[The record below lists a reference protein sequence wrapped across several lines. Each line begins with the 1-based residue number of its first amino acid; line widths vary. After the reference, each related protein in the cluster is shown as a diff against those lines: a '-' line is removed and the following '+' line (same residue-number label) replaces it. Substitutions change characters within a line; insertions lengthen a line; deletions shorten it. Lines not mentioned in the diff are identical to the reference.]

1 MSAPV
6 ERGERGR
13 VERGERD
20 PMIQR
25 AEKVLPGGVNS
36 PVRAFRSVG
45 GTPRFITKAQGPY
58 FWDAEERRYIDY
70 IGSWGPAIVGHAHS
84 KVVQAVQEAAA
95 RGLSFGAPT
104 EGEIDMAEE
113 ICKLVPS
120 IEQVRLVSSGTEAT
134 MSALRLARGATR
146 RDKIV
151 KFEGC
156 YHGHADSLLV
166 KAGSGLLTFGNP
178 TSSGVPEDFVKHTL
192 VLDYNNTQQLE
203 EAFKAAGNEIAC
215 VIVEPVAG
223 NMNLVPATAEFLQT
237 MRRLCTEYG
246 AILIFDEV
254 MSGFR
259 VALGGAQSL
268 YGITPDLTALGK
280 VIGGGLPVAAFGG
293 RADIMKHLAP
303 LGGVYQAGT
312 LSGNPVAVAAGMT
325 TLKIIQ
331 EPGFYEQL
339 SAQTRKLAEG
349 LSDAARDAGV
359 TFSADTLGG
368 MFGLYFSAA
377 VPTSYAEVM
386 QGNKER
392 FNVFFHAMLD
402 QGVYLAPSA
411 FEAGFVSAQHDD
423 AVIAQTVVA
432 ARTAFAEIAS

>member
-1 MSAPV
+1 MSQTSNESLFA
-6 ERGERGR
+6 
-13 VERGERD
+13 
-20 PMIQR
+20 R
-25 AEKVLPGGVNS
+25 AQKTTPGGVNS

-45 GTPRFITKAQGPY
+45 GTPRFIERADGPY
-58 FWDAEERRYIDY
+58 FWDAEGRRYIDY
-70 IGSWGPAIVGHAHS
+70 IGSWGPAIVGHAHLDVI
-84 KVVQAVQEAAA
+84 KAVTEAAA

-104 EGEIDMAEE
+104 EAEIEMAEE
-113 ICKLVPS
+113 IIKLVPS
-120 IEQVRLVSSGTEAT
+120 IEQIRLVSSGTEAT
-134 MSALRLARGATR
+134 MSALRLARGATK

-156 YHGHADSLLV
+156 YHGHGDSLLV

-178 TSSGVPEDFVKHTL
+178 TSAGVPEDFAKHTL
-192 VLDYNNTQQLE
+192 VLDYNNTAQLE
-203 EAFKAAGNEIAC
+203 EAFKASGNEIAC

-223 NMNLVPATAEFLQT
+223 NMNLVRASDEFLQA

-259 VALGGAQSL
+259 VALGGAQEL
-268 YGITPDLTALGK
+268 NGIKPDLTALGK

-312 LSGNPVAVAAGMT
+312 LSGNPVTVAAGMA

-331 EPGFYEQL
+331 QPGFYQKL
-339 SAQTRKLAEG
+339 GAQTQKLADG
-349 LSDAARDAGV
+349 LAAAAKAAGV
-359 TFSADTLGG
+359 TFAADAVGG
-368 MFGLYFSAA
+368 MFGLYFAA
-377 VPTSYAEVM
+377 SVPDSYAEVM
-386 QGNKER
+386 KGDKES
-392 FNVFFHAMLD
+392 FNRFFHKMLD
-402 QGVYLAPSA
+402 AGIYFAPSA

-423 AVIAQTVVA
+423 AVIDATIA
-432 ARTAFAEIAS
+432 AAAKAFAELG

>member
-1 MSAPV
+1 MNAHSPRNTNESLFA
-6 ERGERGR
+6 
-13 VERGERD
+13 
-20 PMIQR
+20 R
-25 AEKVLPGGVNS
+25 AQKTTPGGVNS

-58 FWDAEERRYIDY
+58 FWDAEDRRYIDY
-70 IGSWGPAIVGHAHS
+70 IGSWGPAIVGHAHP

-134 MSALRLARGATR
+134 MSALRLARGATK

-339 SAQTRKLAEG
+339 SAQTRKLADG

>member
-1 MSAPV
+1 MTASASSSTGNTN
-6 ERGERGR
+6 ESLFS
-13 VERGERD
+13 
-20 PMIQR
+20 R
-25 AEKVLPGGVNS
+25 AQKTTPGGVNS

-45 GTPRFITKAQGPY
+45 GSPRFITRAQGAY
-58 FWDAEERRYIDY
+58 FWDAEDRRYIDY
-70 IGSWGPAIVGHAHS
+70 IGSWGPAIVGHAHP

-95 RGLSFGAPT
+95 HGLSFGAPT
-104 EGEIDMAEE
+104 EGEILMAEE

-134 MSALRLARGATR
+134 MSALRLARGATG

-178 TSSGVPEDFVKHTL
+178 TSSGVPQDFVKHTL

-203 EAFKAAGNEIAC
+203 EAFKTAGNEIAC

-223 NMNLVPATAEFLQT
+223 NMNLVRATPEFLQT
-237 MRRLCTEYG
+237 MRRLCSQYG

-312 LSGNPVAVAAGMT
+312 LSGNPVAVAAGLS
-325 TLKIIQ
+325 TLQIIQ
-331 EPGFYEQL
+331 EPGFYQYL
-339 SAQTRKLAEG
+339 GQQTSKLAAG
-349 LSDAARDAGV
+349 LCEVASAAKV
-359 TFSADTLGG
+359 SFSADTLGG
-368 MFGLYFSAA
+368 MFGLYFADAIPGSF
-377 VPTSYAEVM
+377 AEVM
-386 QGNKER
+386 QGDKDR
-392 FNVFFHAMLD
+392 FNLFFHAMLNA
-402 QGVYLAPSA
+402 GVYLAPSA

-423 AVIAQTVVA
+423 TVIAATLDA
-432 ARTAFAEIAS
+432 ARSAFAAV